1 MATPIGHTL
10 AGYAIYTA
18 CGSSEKERQGHL
30 MLLVVV
36 VALLP
41 DFDVIPG
48 IVMGRPALFHQGIT
62 HSLGFAL
69 LVSLAIAGFYYTRGM
84 SFPFIFT
91 VCLLAYLSHLAIDF
105 FGPDARLPY
114 GIPLLWPMSGSYFIS
129 PVPIFWGVH
138 HAAAT
143 NDSTAQW
150 IRGILSLYNVG
161 AIVLEVILMAPFV
174 MLARRFRRASLP
186 RSQTAQGE
194 I

>member
-1 MATPIGHTL
+1 
-10 AGYAIYTA
+10 
-18 CGSSEKERQGHL
+18 
-30 MLLVVV
+30 MLLIIV

-41 DFDVIPG
+41 DFDLIPG

-69 LVSLAIAGFYYTRGM
+69 LVSVAIAGLYYGRGM
-84 SFPFIFT
+84 SFAFIFT
-91 VCLLAYLSHLAIDF
+91 VCFLAYLSHLAIDF

-114 GIPLLWPMSGSYFIS
+114 GIPLLWPLSDKYFIS
-129 PVPIFWGVH
+129 PVPILWGVH

-150 IRGILSLYNVG
+150 IGGILSVYNLG
-161 AIVLEVILMAPFV
+161 AMTVEVVVLAPFV
-174 MLARRFRRASLP
+174 MLARCYRNGSLSRR
-186 RSQTAQGE
+186 RTAERE